1 MSNVGTNGRAC
12 VWITFVDPS
21 QPCAVI
27 VIVQLCPFSIIQA
40 ATRTLQPAKTTSAL
54 LDCRLQLCTLFRRS
68 WRIALA
74 SLHALTDSLLLQM
87 CRRLLACNIRHGC
100 GLNRLGKSKTPAR
113 IAASAFRHEAKAR
126 LRFPSVARR
135 RFTYFWRILRYG
147 TGTVLQV
154 FQRRNYRRNY
164 CRNCF
169 VRLER
174 SSACH
179 SDCLMVNW

>member
-12 VWITFVDPS
+12 VWLTFVDPS

-74 SLHALTDSLLLQM
+74 SIHALTDSLLLQM

-113 IAASAFRHEAKAR
+113 IAASAFHHDAKAR
-126 LRFPSVARR
+126 FPTVAPDAVSPTGKKIPDYSRGETTVETASFGSSDR
-135 RFTYFWRILRYG
+135 QHVTRIA
-147 TGTVLQV
+147 
-154 FQRRNYRRNY
+154 
-164 CRNCF
+164 
-169 VRLER
+169 
-174 SSACH
+174 S
-179 SDCLMVNW
+179 W